1 MHATWNQSSIMQ
13 PQINTREQSRVNQN
27 PIAYMTKNDIPFGIH
42 NAFFLDVLASKT
54 GKGWLSVTATP
65 PLINFLICSVW
76 THWLAKSPSY
86 KKKKDSS
93 LLLYYQCWD

>member
-27 PIAYMTKNDIPFGIH
+27 PIAYMTKNYIPFGIH

-54 GKGWLSVTATP
+54 GKGWLSVTATH
-65 PLINFLICSVW
+65 LW
-76 THWLAKSPSY
+76 TNKLPY
-86 KKKKDSS
+86 MFS
-93 LLLYYQCWD
+93 LNTLVSQVTQL